1 MLLRNLA
8 TEPPNSKPYQGVR
21 VKDPVKELLR
31 RKRGSHNPN
40 SIKTSPPTAGVIP
53 NSILPSYT
61 HVGPSG
67 VVEGRPSGV
76 GGDVVTDAGA
86 LYPGW
91 LAQPAAPTLQQVSHW
106 APSDYLQSDTVPIP
120 VSSSVFSS
128 DMYVQ
133 QVCPSYTMVAP
144 SSLLTLTHTPL
155 FTNMAITPTSAA
167 LPTVDFHDA
176 SLTYIPW
183 PQPLATL
190 PSPVIQYP
198 SCSAALPASAVPH
211 MVTSVTPVPTEH
223 LAVPELPESDPQ
235 EMEEPNPLE
244 KLLEDNPKDSY
255 VCSPSLFTQEV

>member
-1 MLLRNLA
+1 MSLTPQVA

-40 SIKTSPPTAGVIP
+40 SIKTSPPTAVVIP

-91 LAQPAAPTLQQVSHW
+91 LAQPAPPTLQQ
-106 APSDYLQSDTVPIP
+106 
-120 VSSSVFSS
+120 
-128 DMYVQ
+128 
-133 QVCPSYTMVAP
+133 
-144 SSLLTLTHTPL
+144 
-155 FTNMAITPTSAA
+155 AITPTSAA

-198 SCSAALPASAVPH
+198 SCSASAVPH
-211 MVTSVTPVPTEH
+211 MVTSVTPVAPVPTEH

>member
-1 MLLRNLA
+1 MLLRNSA
-8 TEPPNSKPYQGVR
+8 EPTNSKPYQGVR

-40 SIKTSPPTAGVIP
+40 SVKTSPPTAVVIP
-53 NSILPSYT
+53 NNILPYT

-76 GGDVVTDAGA
+76 GGDMVTDAGA

-91 LAQPAAPTLQQVSHW
+91 LTQPAAPTLQQVSHW
-106 APSDYLQSDTVPIP
+106 APSDYLQSDTVPVP

-155 FTNMAITPTSAA
+155 FTNMAIAPTSAA
-167 LPTVDFHDA
+167 LPTADFHDA

-190 PSPVIQYP
+190 PSSVIQYP
-198 SCSAALPASAVPH
+198 SCSATLPASAVPP
-211 MVTSVTPVPTEH
+211 MMASVTPVAPVSTEH
-223 LAVPELPESDPQ
+223 LTVPLPEPDPQ